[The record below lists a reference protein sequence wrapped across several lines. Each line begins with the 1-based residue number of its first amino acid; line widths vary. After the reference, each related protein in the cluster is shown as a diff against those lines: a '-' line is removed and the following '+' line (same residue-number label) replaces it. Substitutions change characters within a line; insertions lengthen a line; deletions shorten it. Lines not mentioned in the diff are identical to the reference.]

1 LSTPEIPAD
10 NALFMVRVYSATLIF
25 MVSIVAGYLSVQV
38 PAFVGFLLLAGAF
51 SFTVLM
57 WQWINRKMKEV
68 DTRAR
73 NN

>member
-1 LSTPEIPAD
+1 
-10 NALFMVRVYSATLIF
+10 MVRVYATTLIF

-38 PAFVGFLLLAGAF
+38 PAFVGFLLLASAAGVNA
-51 SFTVLM
+51 LM